1 MLDLA
6 LINCLALGRD
16 ELGLMLY
23 SGNSPTWLARRVEDG
38 RSHQE
43 LRDGWQSKVVAG
55 GLPREQALLFL
66 NERLAM
72 E

>member
-1 MLDLA
+1 MLDLP
-6 LINCLALGRD
+6 LINCLALGRN

-23 SGNSPTWLARRVEDG
+23 PSTSPAWLARRVEDG
-38 RSHQE
+38 RSHQQ
-43 LRDGWQSKVVAG
+43 LRDDWLTKVEAG

-66 NERLAM
+66 NERLTM